1 MNSEQ
6 ENSDV
11 WASRSPRPDF
21 VAECFFSVSVCC
33 TMINPAS
40 WAPLPCATYTMTA
53 PSSCVPARSLVA
65 LLLGCA
71 ALLALVAPQRSAAS
85 PVTTLWGSAQVTSAP
100 PSSRLLPHTTGAA
113 LRRTAAAANPAAGSL
128 EAGKVRQVST
138 PAEPLFPDTAHVNA
152 GVTLAGA
159 SSISNPMWSLVAL
172 VAAVCGGL
180 VYYRRRQ
187 GPEVREFCMA
197 ALTADDRRFLR
208 APLRHTRTRLNA
220 EMHSPFEGGAMVETP
235 EGEGPYDVLTEENVE
250 RVLNEMRPYLMAD
263 GGNVELVEIDGPIV
277 YLKLQGACGSCT
289 SSAITMTQ
297 GIKKRLMAVSTPS
310 PSQKLFS
317 THALLSIVVPRLM
330 PKWRVQQSECH
341 DSVLA

>member
-1 MNSEQ
+1 
-6 ENSDV
+6 
-11 WASRSPRPDF
+11 
-21 VAECFFSVSVCC
+21 
-33 TMINPAS
+33 
-40 WAPLPCATYTMTA
+40 
-53 PSSCVPARSLVA
+53 
-65 LLLGCA
+65 
-71 ALLALVAPQRSAAS
+71 
-85 PVTTLWGSAQVTSAP
+85 
-100 PSSRLLPHTTGAA
+100 
-113 LRRTAAAANPAAGSL
+113 
-128 EAGKVRQVST
+128 
-138 PAEPLFPDTAHVNA
+138 VNA

-297 GIKKRLMAVSTPS
+297 GIKKRLMAAIPDILEIEEVREERESRPLTPENVES
-310 PSQKLFS
+310 VLEDIRPYLNGAGGGDVILEGVDGTTVYLRLEGPAREVPTIRVAITQKLKENMLDIQAV
-317 THALLSIVVPRLM
+317 HMLN
-330 PKWRVQQSECH
+330 
-341 DSVLA
+341 